1 VRDITVHSR
10 DHDLVIASHGRGMW
24 IVDDISPLRALSAQT
39 LNSEVAFLPGRP
51 VQQRIAS
58 NGGWANGDATF
69 VGENP
74 PQGAAITYFLRQ
86 RQVIGKMT
94 IEILD
99 QSGAVVDTVGPGIR
113 KGLNRAFWPMRTK
126 PPHVPPA
133 AQIAGNSTQGPRF
146 LPGNYTVRLT
156 RAGQVYTMPL
166 TVGLDRRATYSLA
179 DRKAQFEAANRVEA
193 LFNRMSVLVNQILAL
208 RAQAG
213 AIGGKLP
220 QRDPLRAQLMQLAER
235 ADALRKQVVATK
247 EGGAITGEER
257 LREQTD
263 YAYGAIMATEGAPTP
278 YAMAR
283 LDTLDRELSD
293 VEASFATLRHTDLP
307 ALNDKLKAKAI
318 PPLIVPAMGADGVSA
333 AGGKAEALFRGM
345 LGSRY
350 RGVIDA
356 SASVRERY

>member
-1 VRDITVHSR
+1 
-10 DHDLVIASHGRGMW
+10 MW

-39 LNSEVAFLPGRP
+39 LISEVAFLPGRP

-58 NGGWANGDATF
+58 NGGWANGDAQF

-99 QSGAVVDTVGPGIR
+99 PSGAVVDTVGPGIR

-166 TVGLDRRATYSLA
+166 SVGLDRRATYSLA
-179 DRKAQFEAANRVEA
+179 DRRVQFEAANRVKA
-193 LFNRMSVLVNQILAL
+193 LFGRMSTLVQQIQAL
-208 RAQAG
+208 RGQA
-213 AIGGKLP
+213 AVSVGKLP
-220 QRDPLRAQLMQLAER
+220 HGDPLQAQLTQLADR

-263 YAYGAIMATEGAPTP
+263 YVFGAIMATEGAPTP
-278 YAMAR
+278 YAVAR
-283 LDTLDRELSD
+283 VATLDRELAD
-293 VEASFATLRHTDLP
+293 VEGSFATLTRTELP
-307 ALNDKLKAKAI
+307 RVNDGLKAKSL
-318 PPLIVPAMGADGVSA
+318 PPISVPQATPQEMSA
-333 AGGKAEALFRGM
+333 AGGSAQALFRGII
-345 LGSRY
+345 GSQY
-350 RGVIDA
+350 RGA
-356 SASVRERY
+356 TRR